1 MRFTLRPGTDPSA
14 VADRTMLTALG
25 LPGGGVVRCG
35 ETHTVVKPG
44 DTPSPTTLLIGSE
57 TLANSGSAYGSSVDI
72 QRVLLGPATLV
83 RLDVENLPAA
93 SPQLIDALGGR
104 PVTIG
109 DTLVIDGA
117 YLPGSPEG
125 ARVRILGVEPG
136 PAARIGNATRFA
148 RRDEHIDTD
157 LPTSPPGPKLG
168 DADSRAAKPV
178 VTREEALLAGL
189 DLELETLTGWLRL
202 LAGPGDLPAAWGLPA
217 VAGVILETPP
227 GCGGPELTARAA
239 RGAGLHLREVSLD
252 LVFKP
257 ARLLDLLEQAVKNS
271 PRPCVIHIDRIES
284 VAGSESM
291 APFRSQVAAIFRW
304 FLDAVADQP
313 GLATVLGV
321 GSVGAVDTSL
331 TESALLPR
339 VLRVPPPDSRRRALL
354 FEAALAR
361 VPTAEIDFDYL
372 ASRSPGFSGAD
383 ILAAVIHAT
392 ARGLDTGALTTEAL
406 GAAVADTRPSLGS
419 ISLGEIPSY
428 GFDKVANL
436 VDVKQR
442 LTESVIWP
450 MTQPDTFRR
459 LGIEPPKGMLLHGPP
474 GTGKTFVVRALANE
488 AGAAFFPVKGAE
500 LLDKYVGESERAVR
514 DTFSRARAAAP
525 SLLFFDELD
534 ALAPV
539 RGSSTNNVTDS
550 VVAALL
556 TELDGIG
563 GRGEVFVI
571 GATNRKDL
579 IDPAL
584 LRAGRFEVH
593 LELGLPEKEARRAL
607 LDIVDIPFD
616 ETVDLDVLATATEG
630 LSFADITGLLRE
642 AALQALRR
650 DEHALDVGRI
660 ELEKALERYGSR

>member
-1 MRFTLRPGTDPSA
+1 MRFTLRPGTDPAA

-35 ETHTVVKPG
+35 ETHMVVNPG
-44 DTPSPTTLLIGSE
+44 DTPSPTTLLVGSE

-72 QRVLLGPATLV
+72 QRAMLGPATLV
-83 RLDVENLPAA
+83 RLDIDELPAP
-93 SPQLIDALGGR
+93 SPQLIDALAGR

-109 DTLVIDGA
+109 DAVTIDGA
-117 YLPGSPEG
+117 YLSGSPDG
-125 ARVRILGVEPG
+125 AQVRVLGVEPG
-136 PAARIGNATRFA
+136 PAARIGSSTRFA
-148 RRDEHIDTD
+148 RRDEHIETNRPTVSPA
-157 LPTSPPGPKLG
+157 LPGSESRLPGT
-168 DADSRAAKPV
+168 RQV

-189 DLELETLTGWLRL
+189 DLELETLTGWLQL
-202 LAGPGDLPAAWGLPA
+202 LAGPGDLPAAWGLPT
-217 VAGVILETPP
+217 VAGVILEAPP
-227 GCGGPELTARAA
+227 GCGGPELTSRAA
-239 RGAGLHLREVSLD
+239 RGAGLNLREVSLD

-271 PRPCVIHIDRIES
+271 PRPCVIHVDRIES

-304 FLDAVADQP
+304 FLDSVADQP

-321 GSVGAVDTSL
+321 SSIGAVDSSL
-331 TESALLPR
+331 TESSLLPR
-339 VLRVPPPDSRRRALL
+339 VLRIPPPDSRRRSLL

-361 VPTAEIDFDYL
+361 VPTEDIDFDHL

-392 ARGLDTGALTTEAL
+392 ARGLGDGALTTEAL

-450 MTQPDTFRR
+450 MTRPDTFRR

-474 GTGKTFVVRALANE
+474 GTGKTFVIRALANE

-500 LLDKYVGESERAVR
+500 MLDKYVGESERAVR

-556 TELDGIG
+556 TEMDGIG
-563 GRGEVFVI
+563 DRGEVFVI

-593 LELGLPEKEARRAL
+593 MELGLPEEEARRAL

-616 ETVDLDVLATATEG
+616 ETVDLDQLATATEG

-642 AALQALRR
+642 AALLALRR
-650 DEHALDVGRI
+650 DEHALDVGRS
-660 ELEKALERYGSR
+660 ELEQALDRYSSR

>member
-35 ETHTVVKPG
+35 ETHVAVKPG
-44 DTPSPTTLLIGSE
+44 DTPSPTVLLIGPQ

-72 QRVLLGPATLV
+72 QRALLGPATLV
-83 RLDVENLPAA
+83 RLDAEDLPAPA
-93 SPQLIDALGGR
+93 PRLMDALGGR

-109 DTLVIDGA
+109 DTVTIDRVH
-117 YLPGSPEG
+117 LPDSSES
-125 ARVRILGVEPG
+125 ATMRVLGVEPG
-136 PAARIGNATRFA
+136 PAARIGPTTRFA
-148 RRDEHIDTD
+148 RRDEHIDAR
-157 LPTSPPGPKLG
+157 LPGGIRAEDPVAAATS
-168 DADSRAAKPV
+168 AKV
-178 VTREEALLAGL
+178 GVTREEALLAGL
-189 DLELETLTGWLRL
+189 EVELETLTGWLRL

-217 VAGVILETPP
+217 VAGVILEAPP

-239 RGAGLHLREVSLD
+239 AAAGVHLHEISLD

-257 ARLLDLLEQAVKNS
+257 ARLLDLLEQAVKNT
-271 PRPCVIHIDRIES
+271 PRPSVIHVDRIES
-284 VAGSESM
+284 VAGSEAM
-291 APFRSQVAAIFRW
+291 APFKSQVAAIFRW
-304 FLDAVADQP
+304 FLDSVADAP
-313 GLATVLGV
+313 GLAVVLGV
-321 GSVGAVDTSL
+321 TSASAVDASL
-331 TESALLPR
+331 AESALLPR
-339 VLRVPPPDSRRRALL
+339 VLRIPPPDTKRRALL
-354 FEAALAR
+354 FESALGR
-361 VPTAEIDFDYL
+361 VPTDDIDYDHL

-392 ARGLDTGALTTEAL
+392 AKGLDNGPLTTEDVSE
-406 GAAVADTRPSLGS
+406 AVADTRPSLGA

-436 VDVKQR
+436 VHVKER

-450 MTQPDTFRR
+450 MTRPDTFRR

-474 GTGKTFVVRALANE
+474 GTGKTFVIRALANE

-500 LLDKYVGESERAVR
+500 LLDKFVGESERAVR

-525 SLLFFDELD
+525 SILFFDELD

-593 LELGLPEKEARRAL
+593 LELGFPEKEARRAL

-616 ETVDLDVLATATEG
+616 ETVDLDVLAASTEG

-650 DEHALDVGRI
+650 DEHALDVGRT
-660 ELEKALERYGSR
+660 ELDAALEHYRNR

>member
-1 MRFTLRPGTDPSA
+1 MRFTLRPGSEPVA
-14 VADRTMLTALG
+14 IADRTMLTALG

-35 ETHTVVKPG
+35 ETHVAVKPG
-44 DTPSPTTLLIGSE
+44 NTASPTTMLLDAE

-72 QRVLLGPATLV
+72 QRALLGPATLV
-83 RLDVENLPAA
+83 RLDVEELPA
-93 SPQLIDALGGR
+93 SSQRLVDALGGR

-109 DTLVIDGA
+109 DRVTIDGA
-117 YLPGSPEG
+117 YLPEASG
-125 ARVRILGVEPG
+125 ATTVRVLGVEPG
-136 PAARIGNATRFA
+136 PAARIGPTTRFA
-148 RRDEHIDTD
+148 RRDEHVGTH
-157 LPTSPPGPKLG
+157 PGAPSPAGP
-168 DADSRAAKPV
+168 ASRPV
-178 VTREEALLAGL
+178 ARTVITREEALLAGL
-189 DLELETLTGWLRL
+189 DVELETLTGWLRL
-202 LAGPGDLPAAWGLPA
+202 LAGPGDLPSAWGLPS
-217 VAGVILETPP
+217 VAGVILEAPP

-239 RGAGLHLREVSLD
+239 AVAGLHLHEVSLD

-257 ARLLDLLEQAVKNS
+257 ARLLDLLEQAVKTT
-271 PRPCVIHIDRIES
+271 PRPGVIHVDRIES

-291 APFRSQVAAIFRW
+291 APFKSQVAAVFRW
-304 FLDAVADQP
+304 FLDAVADKP

-321 GSVGAVDTSL
+321 GSAGAVDTSL

-339 VLRVPPPDSRRRALL
+339 ILRIPPPDSKRRALL

-361 VPTAEIDFDYL
+361 VPTDDPDFEHL

-383 ILAAVIHAT
+383 ILAAVIHAS
-392 ARGLDTGALTTEAL
+392 AKGLDNGALTTSDLAE
-406 GAAVADTRPSLGS
+406 AVADTRPSLGA

-428 GFDKVANL
+428 GFSKVANL

-450 MTQPDTFRR
+450 MTRPDTFRR

-474 GTGKTFVVRALANE
+474 GTGKTFVIRALANE

-500 LLDKYVGESERAVR
+500 LLDKFVGESERAVR

-563 GRGEVFVI
+563 GRGQVFVI

-593 LELGLPEKEARRAL
+593 LELGLPEEEARRAL

-616 ETVDLDVLATATEG
+616 ETVDLDTLAADTDG

-650 DEHALDVGRI
+650 DEHALDVGRE
-660 ELEKALERYGSR
+660 ELDAALERYRAR

>member
-1 MRFTLRPGTDPSA
+1 MRFTLRPGSEPA
-14 VADRTMLTALG
+14 AIADRTMLTALG

-35 ETHTVVKPG
+35 ETHVTVKPG
-44 DTPSPTTLLIGSE
+44 STASPTTMLLDAE

-72 QRVLLGPATLV
+72 QRALLGPATLV
-83 RLDVENLPAA
+83 RLDVAELPA
-93 SPQLIDALGGR
+93 SSQRLVDALGGR
-104 PVTIG
+104 PITIG
-109 DTLVIDGA
+109 DRVTIDGA
-117 YLPGSPEG
+117 YLPESNG
-125 ARVRILGVEPG
+125 ATTVRVLGVEPG
-136 PAARIGNATRFA
+136 PAARIGPTTRFA
-148 RRDEHIDTD
+148 RRDEHVGTQ
-157 LPTSPPGPKLG
+157 P
-168 DADSRAAKPV
+168 DAPSTAAPESRPMPRTV
-178 VTREEALLAGL
+178 ITREEALLAGL
-189 DLELETLTGWLRL
+189 DIELETLTGWLRL
-202 LAGPGDLPAAWGLPA
+202 LAGPGDLPSAWGLPS
-217 VAGVILETPP
+217 VAGVILEAPP

-239 RGAGLHLREVSLD
+239 AAAGLHLHEVSLD

-257 ARLLDLLEQAVKNS
+257 ARLLDLLEQAVKTT
-271 PRPCVIHIDRIES
+271 PRPGVIHVDRIES
-284 VAGSESM
+284 VAGNESM
-291 APFRSQVAAIFRW
+291 APFKSQVAAVFRW
-304 FLDAVADQP
+304 FLDAVADKP

-321 GSVGAVDTSL
+321 GSAGAVDTSL

-339 VLRVPPPDSRRRALL
+339 ILRIPPPDSKRRALL

-361 VPTAEIDFDYL
+361 VPTDEPDFEHL

-383 ILAAVIHAT
+383 ILAAVIHAS
-392 ARGLDTGALTTEAL
+392 AKGIDNGALTTSDLAE
-406 GAAVADTRPSLGS
+406 AVADTRPSLGA

-428 GFDKVANL
+428 GFSKVANL

-450 MTQPDTFRR
+450 MTRPDTFRR

-474 GTGKTFVVRALANE
+474 GTGKTFVIRALANE

-500 LLDKYVGESERAVR
+500 LLDKFVGESERAVR
-514 DTFSRARAAAP
+514 DTFSRARSAAP

-539 RGSSTNNVTDS
+539 RGSSTNSVTDS

-563 GRGEVFVI
+563 GRGQVFVI

-593 LELGLPEKEARRAL
+593 LELGLPEEEARRAL

-616 ETVDLDVLATATEG
+616 ETVDLDTLAEDTEG

-650 DEHALDVGRI
+650 DEHALDVGRE
-660 ELEKALERYGSR
+660 ELDAALERYRAR